1 MKNEEEEGK
10 ERKENPWPS
19 SSSSPNKPYEE
30 KEGMKLW
37 GVLLFGLVGA
47 TATTFAVGQL
57 RRTVDWVYS
66 QLMNRSSQ
74 SWKGGGGGKSFRS
87 SFQEEAWKKYNR
99 RMREEYEE
107 EMERVERIR
116 RMQNVFNRERNKYR
130 RGYESWRENDSSS
143 YHQSFQRDDW
153 YWKKS
158 DTSSSSSSSRA
169 RANNY
174 REAPNVNV
182 SYSLSHHYSVLGLDR
197 FRAKPYTEAEI
208 KTAFR
213 SKAKQFHPD
222 QNQHNKDAAEAK
234 FKEVMTSY
242 EAIKN
247 ERKTM

>member
-153 YWKKS
+153 
-158 DTSSSSSSSRA
+158 
-169 RANNY
+169 
-174 REAPNVNV
+174 EAPNVNV